1 MKNKSLFIQ
10 ILKYFLVTLILP
22 FITIIFLYGYAENTL
37 KDQVVLSSERTLGQF
52 FALVDNVM
60 EEVTQTNIAIACED
74 VCDEYSRAYMK
85 DPNSAGYTAVEVR
98 KILDEYQKDTFF
110 DILVYYPTLDHI
122 ISLKN
127 GSLPAFD
134 YLAATYGRSDDYQEQ
149 YAALLSCDE
158 TKPRISAF
166 QDANGQTYLV
176 INMRWVSIREPS
188 REHIVSIV
196 FEPEYISELMIQER
210 LHDAGTLLIFDAD
223 KKLLLSGDGATF
235 YSLATYDQS
244 GSLMQI
250 DTENGTYMMLAEPAQ
265 VISGYYAYATNMDL
279 FWAGL
284 LDLRLVCMAAC
295 LLCLVTTVVLAIRG
309 TKNVYN
315 PIGTVVQR
323 IEQIGVASYDRK
335 EHNEIEFIEKIL
347 EKGDIE
353 RKDLRRQVRKGKDQ
367 QCEQFVLALLK
378 GKIEPENM
386 NNAALE
392 KVGFPVASNAFRVVL
407 IFVQKRQDMDLSM
420 QDFVIHNVFEEVS
433 RANGYGYI
441 VELSANQYALF
452 INYEK
457 QADPE
462 KEMENLR
469 DCQRFVSQQLGLEM
483 VLAAGRVHQGLEE
496 AHKSYD
502 EAELAMKHKYLL
514 EDADYI
520 DYKDIR
526 NREFIYSSY
535 MESNLSR
542 SIIGFIN
549 GKTQEPAVEDFVE
562 ETMQLCHIDADTAMD
577 NVECFKYEMVSIIN
591 KAFMICGVSEDRKER
606 IQQLVMQPTLEKFR
620 TELASLLQFLRQQ
633 KQHGSKQDLI
643 CQRAAEYIAENYRN
657 PQLSVTQLGEELKLS
672 PYYASKLFKEKY
684 EMSMPDYVAKTR
696 VQKAKEQLRNTDLS
710 IKEIA
715 EQNGFLSSNV
725 FIRTFKKWEG
735 VTPGI
740 YREDGKKWQQ

>member
-10 ILKYFLVTLILP
+10 ILKYFVMTLLLP
-22 FITIIFLYGYAENTL
+22 FVTIFLLYGYAENTL

-60 EEVTQTNIAIACED
+60 EEVTLTNISVACED
-74 VCDEYSRAYMK
+74 VCDQYLREHNV
-85 DPNSAGYTAVEVR
+85 DPESARYAAVEVR
-98 KILDEYQKDTFF
+98 EMLREYQKETFF
-110 DILVYYPTLDHI
+110 DLLVYYPSLDRVV
-122 ISLKN
+122 SLKN
-127 GSLPAFD
+127 GSLPTAD
-134 YLAATYGRSDDYQEQ
+134 YLAATYGRGDSPFEK
-149 YAALLSCDE
+149 YAALLSCE
-158 TKPRISAF
+158 EKKPRISAF
-166 QDANGQTYLV
+166 QDENGQTYLS
-176 INMRWVSIREPS
+176 INMRWTSMRETS
-188 REHIVSIV
+188 REYIVSIV
-196 FEPEYISELMIQER
+196 FDPEYISELMIQER
-210 LHDAGTLLIFDAD
+210 LHDAGTLLIFDAN
-223 KKLLLSGDGATF
+223 KKLLLSGDGESF
-235 YSLATYDQS
+235 YSLSEYDKS

-284 LDLRLVCMAAC
+284 SNLRFVCMISC
-295 LLCLVTTVVLAIRG
+295 LLCLATTVVLVVRG

-323 IEQIGVASYDRK
+323 MEQTGVASYDRK

-347 EKGDIE
+347 EKSDTE
-353 RKDLRRQVRKGKDQ
+353 RKDLRRQVRKGKDL

-378 GKIEPENM
+378 GELEQENM
-386 NNAALE
+386 NAAALE
-392 KVGFPVASNAFRVVL
+392 QVGFPVSSNAFRVVL

-433 RANGYGYI
+433 RNSGYGYI
-441 VELSANQYALF
+441 VELSANQYALL

-457 QADPE
+457 QANPE
-462 KEMENLR
+462 KEMESLR
-469 DCQRFVSQQLGLEM
+469 SCQSFIYQQLGLEM
-483 VLAAGRVHQGLEE
+483 VLSAGRVHQGLEE
-496 AHKSYD
+496 VRKSFD
-502 EAELAMKHKYLL
+502 EAELAMKHTYLL

-526 NREFIYSSY
+526 NREFVYSSY

-549 GKTQEPAVEDFVE
+549 GKTQEPAATEFVE
-562 ETMQLCHIDADTAMD
+562 EIMQLCHIDGNTAMD

-591 KAFMICGVSEDRKER
+591 KAFMICGVSEGRKER
-606 IQQLVMQPTLEKFR
+606 IQQMVMQPTLEKFR
-620 TELASLLQFLRQQ
+620 ADLADLLQLLREL

-696 VQKAKEQLRNTDLS
+696 VQKAKEQLRNTDMS